1 MSARSDLVALVPIKA
16 HSERVRGKNF
26 RSFLGRPLFHH
37 ILETL
42 DRVKAVG
49 EILINTDSET
59 IAQEA
64 PLVSDKVRILTRPP
78 ELCGDRVSVCELIA
92 SDLELS
98 SADVFLQTHVTNP
111 LLDAETIEA
120 AVGMFYASRPR
131 HDSLFAV
138 TSHRARF
145 YDDTGAALNHD
156 PDRLLPTQELRP
168 MLEEN
173 SLLYVF
179 SRESFL
185 AERRRIGRNPV
196 MYPTPPL
203 QSIDIDDEDDFW
215 LAEAAARAAGR
226 SESAAACG

>member
-1 MSARSDLVALVPIKA
+1 MSARSNLVALVPIKA
-16 HSERVRGKNF
+16 RSERVRGKNF
-26 RSFLGRPLFHH
+26 RPFLGRPLFHH

-42 DRVKAVG
+42 DRVEAVG
-49 EILINTDSET
+49 EILLNTDSET
-59 IAQEA
+59 IAREA
-64 PLVSDKVRILTRPP
+64 PRLSDKVRIHARPP
-78 ELCGDRVSVCELIA
+78 DLCGDRVSVCDLIA
-92 SDLELS
+92 NDLARC

-120 AVGMFYASRPR
+120 AVGKFYESRPR

-179 SRESFL
+179 SRESFR
-185 AERRRIGRNPV
+185 AERRRIGRSPV
-196 MYPTPPL
+196 MYATPPL

-215 LAEAAARAAGR
+215 LAETVARAAGR
-226 SESAAACG
+226 SESAAASG